1 MNTLITGGSG
11 LVGKYLQELMP
22 GAVYVSSRDYD
33 LTNQKEASLLIRQE
47 GPKRIIHLAAKV
59 GGILDNQKLP
69 CDYYEKNIQIN
80 TNLLSAARHYGV
92 ERFTGILSTC
102 IYPDSVDSGQLT
114 REMNNDG
121 LYPLKEEMLHMGP
134 PAASNFGYGIAKR
147 ALATHIDMCNAQYGT
162 KYNYLI
168 PCNMYGFYDNYDAQ
182 KSHYVASLIRK
193 IYNAKDNEIEIF
205 GTGKPL
211 RQFMYAGDFALV
223 IKQMIDRDIVDSF
236 NVATEEVRS
245 ILDIAEIALD
255 SLEKRIKIYLNP
267 SYPDGQFR
275 KDVDISKFREHFP
288 DFKFTSLADGFKKTY
303 DYYSKLQNEI

>member
-102 IYPDSVDSGQLT
+102 IYPDNLDVDLSLPGT
-114 REMNNDG
+114 SDP
-121 LYPLKEEMLHMGP
+121 YPLKEEMLHMGP

-168 PCNMYGFYDNYDAQ
+168 PCNMYGFYDNYDPQ
-182 KSHYVASLIRK
+182 RSHYVASLIRK
-193 IYNAKDNEIEIF
+193 IYNAKDNEIEVF
-205 GTGKPL
+205 GTGNPL
-211 RQFMYAGDFALV
+211 RQFMYAGDFAQV
-223 IKQMIDRDIVDSF
+223 IADMVKRDITDSF
-236 NVATEEVRS
+236 NVATPEVRS
-245 ILDIAEIALD
+245 IFDIAYVALQSINELNID
-255 SLEKRIKIYLNP
+255 IRLNP

-275 KDVDISKFREHFP
+275 KDVDISKFKKYFP
-288 DFKFTSLADGFKKTY
+288 DFEFTSLADGFKKTY